1 MDVPLQRD
9 RVGIGI
15 RVRLRGV
22 STYEMDDSTP
32 LPPASG
38 DYIPPPPTNPVTS
51 DIPPGSPYH
60 YSPAPLPKNNR
71 GLMGGIV
78 TALLGVWAFAKY
90 GLFLLFKIPAATTLI
105 SLVVSFGGYAIFY
118 GPWFAVALVTMIF
131 VHEMGHVLEIRRQG
145 MQASAPVF
153 IPFLGAAIF
162 QRSHPT
168 DALKQA
174 QIGIAGPIAGTIGA
188 TAAFALYGT
197 THSDVLLIAALI
209 GFYINLFNLIPV
221 WQLDGAWILAPVS
234 KWFQVAGYGIIA
246 VGALFFH
253 FFVSPLLIII
263 ALLGIPSLMER
274 FRSANN
280 PYYTTVPVRARW
292 AMGAA
297 WLALVVYLGAASLQ
311 ASTLL
316 STLHH

>member
-1 MDVPLQRD
+1 MDERNQP
-9 RVGIGI
+9 
-15 RVRLRGV
+15 
-22 STYEMDDSTP
+22 Y
-32 LPPASG
+32 PPPSG
-38 DYIPPPPTNPVTS
+38 GQVPPPPPIYPVTS
-51 DIPPGSPYH
+51 DIPPTSPYH
-60 YSPAPLPKNNR
+60 YSPTPTRKRNGILG
-71 GLMGGIV
+71 GL
-78 TALLGVWAFAKY
+78 AAAAAAAFAY
-90 GLFLLFKIPAATTLI
+90 GKWVLLLIFKIPAAGTLI
-105 SLVVSFGGYAIFY
+105 SLVVSFGGYALFY
-118 GPWFAVALVTMIF
+118 GPWFAIALVTMIF

-145 MQASAPVF
+145 MKATAPIF
-153 IPFLGAAIF
+153 IPFMGAAIF

-174 QIGIAGPIAGTIGA
+174 EIGIAGPIAGTIGA
-188 TAAFALYGT
+188 TAAFALYGA
-197 THSDVLLIAALI
+197 THNDVLLLAALI

-263 ALLGIPSLMER
+263 ALLGIPSLLER